1 MRLPIRPLVVV
12 LAALLPVALA
22 ASQGCKG
29 DPEETAPAAVPA
41 PPPTPTPLTT
51 IAPEEP
57 DAGADA
63 ATDAAE
69 DADAKKPGYGGDPTG
84 IRACCSAL
92 RQNAKSAPP
101 EQQGAYAAA
110 AGVCSGLVGS
120 PQGRQAL
127 AQVRAALAGAGVPAA
142 CK

>member
-101 EQQGAYAAA
+101 EQQGAYMMA
-110 AGVCSGLVGS
+110 AGACDAVRNS
-120 PQGRQAL
+120 PQGRAAL
-127 AQVRAALAGAGVPAA
+127 SQVRAALRGANVPSS
-142 CK
+142 CR